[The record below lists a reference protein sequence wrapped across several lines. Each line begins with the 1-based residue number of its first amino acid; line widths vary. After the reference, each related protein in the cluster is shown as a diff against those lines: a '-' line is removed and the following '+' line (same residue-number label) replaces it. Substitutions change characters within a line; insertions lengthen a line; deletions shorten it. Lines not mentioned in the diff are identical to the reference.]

1 MIHPYIYVG
10 VEETPVFTM
19 TPKEAIK
26 NLSEIIAR
34 ILDVYPTDIIGRSR
48 KRSMV
53 IGRQMIFYTLKKH
66 YLITLK
72 QIGLLMNNRDHATII
87 NGLENHKQD
96 YKHDE
101 KYKRL
106 YDYVLNQHIN
116 RW

>member
-1 MIHPYIYVG
+1 
-10 VEETPVFTM
+10 
-19 TPKEAIK
+19 
-26 NLSEIIAR
+26 
-34 ILDVYPTDIIGRSR
+34 
-48 KRSMV
+48 
-53 IGRQMIFYTLKKH
+53 
-66 YLITLK
+66 
-72 QIGLLMNNRDHATII
+72 MNKRDHATVI